1 MRTTSIITLAAAAA
15 VLMMLSPAPEVQA
28 AETMKPEQCLM
39 CHGGSFDALREQTK
53 NWKDEFG
60 SPVQPHQY
68 LDPNAA
74 NPHAGA
80 KVVPECTGCHQA
92 HPIPVPKDFKPEPA
106 SLSMCYGCHHMENFQ
121 KCNDAGCHEK

>member
-92 HPIPVPKDFKPEPA
+92 HPIPVPKGLTVDVLRVPSHGEFPKVQRCRLPRKI
-106 SLSMCYGCHHMENFQ
+106 M
-121 KCNDAGCHEK
+121 

>member
-80 KVVPECTGCHQA
+80 KVVPDCTGCHQA
-92 HPIPVPKDFKPEPA
+92 HPIPVPTVDVLRVPSHGEFPKVQRCRLPRKI
-106 SLSMCYGCHHMENFQ
+106 M
-121 KCNDAGCHEK
+121 

>member
-106 SLSMCYGCHHMENFQ
+106 SLSMCYGCHHMENF
-121 KCNDAGCHEK
+121 

>member
-39 CHGGSFDALREQTK
+39 CHGGSFDA
-53 NWKDEFG
+53 
-60 SPVQPHQY
+60 
-68 LDPNAA
+68 A

-80 KVVPECTGCHQA
+80 KVVPDCTGCHQA

-121 KCNDAGCHEK
+121 KCSDAGCHEK

>member
-60 SPVQPHQY
+60 SPVQPLSLIH
-68 LDPNAA
+68 
-74 NPHAGA
+74 
-80 KVVPECTGCHQA
+80 
-92 HPIPVPKDFKPEPA
+92 ISEPTRP
-106 SLSMCYGCHHMENFQ
+106 
-121 KCNDAGCHEK
+121 

>member
-15 VLMMLSPAPEVQA
+15 VLMMLSPA
-28 AETMKPEQCLM
+28 
-39 CHGGSFDALREQTK
+39 
-53 NWKDEFG
+53 
-60 SPVQPHQY
+60 PVQPHQY

-121 KCNDAGCHEK
+121 KCSDAGCHEK

>member
-80 KVVPECTGCHQA
+80 KVVPDCTGCHQA
-92 HPIPVPKDFKPEPA
+92 HPIPVPKDFKPTVDVLRVPSHGEFPKVQRCR
-106 SLSMCYGCHHMENFQ
+106 LPRKIM
-121 KCNDAGCHEK
+121 

>member
-80 KVVPECTGCHQA
+80 KVVPDCTGCHQA
-92 HPIPVPKDFKPEPA
+92 HPIPVPKDL
-106 SLSMCYGCHHMENFQ
+106 SLIHI
-121 KCNDAGCHEK
+121 